1 MTCQQVDEL
10 AAGYALGALTPE
22 QREEI
27 DAHLATCGEHS
38 MMLREMRA
46 TVGALHHAAPERE
59 PSSDLKARIMAA
71 ARADVAAAAAP
82 TPVPAA
88 VPLEFSRKS
97 YGWQLPVPFGVAVA
111 AVALLVAGLL
121 AWNVVLQ
128 FSKPE
133 ETEAFVRYM
142 GTEEIHAFV
151 YYVEDVGVIT
161 ASGMDPLPESRTYQ
175 AWAVIDGKPVSL
187 GLLEVAED
195 GEGYIL
201 LDQHVTEDEPVFITI
216 EAAGGSPTPTGAKV
230 VWTED

>member
-27 DAHLATCGEHS
+27 DAHLETCGAHS
-38 MMLREMRA
+38 MILLEMRA
-46 TVGALHHAAPERE
+46 TAGVLHHAAPDRE

-71 ARADVAAAAAP
+71 ARADIDGGTPMPAPAAAP
-82 TPVPAA
+82 V
-88 VPLEFSRKS
+88 EFSRKS

-128 FSKPE
+128 FSRPE

-161 ASGMDPLPESRTYQ
+161 VSGMTPLPEGRTYQ

-187 GLLEVAED
+187 GLLEIDDD
-195 GEGYIL
+195 GEGYVL
-201 LDQHVTEDEPVFITI
+201 LDQHVTEDGPVFITI
-216 EAAGGSPTPTGAKV
+216 EAAGGAPTPSGAKV

>member
-1 MTCQQVDEL
+1 
-10 AAGYALGALTPE
+10 
-22 QREEI
+22 
-27 DAHLATCGEHS
+27 
-38 MMLREMRA
+38 
-46 TVGALHHAAPERE
+46 
-59 PSSDLKARIMAA
+59 
-71 ARADVAAAAAP
+71 
-82 TPVPAA
+82 
-88 VPLEFSRKS
+88 
-97 YGWQLPVPFGVAVA
+97 VPFGVAVA
-111 AVALLVAGLL
+111 AVALLIAGLL

-128 FSKPE
+128 FSQPE

-187 GLLEVAED
+187 GLLEIAED

-216 EAAGGSPTPTGAKV
+216 ENAGGSPTPTGAKV

>member
-22 QREEI
+22 QRDEI
-27 DAHLATCGEHS
+27 DAHLETCAEHS
-38 MMLREMRA
+38 MILREMRA
-46 TVGALHHAAPERE
+46 TVGVLHHGAPERE
-59 PSSDLKARIMAA
+59 PPSTLKARIMAA
-71 ARADVAAAAAP
+71 ARADIEGGGPAPAPAAP
-82 TPVPAA
+82 I
-88 VPLEFSRKS
+88 EFSRKS
-97 YGWQLPVPFGVAVA
+97 YGWQFPVPFGVAVA

-128 FSKPE
+128 FSQPE
-133 ETEAFVRYM
+133 DTEAFVRYM

-161 ASGMDPLPESRTYQ
+161 ASGMDPLPANRTYQ

-187 GLLEVAED
+187 GLLEIAED

-201 LDQHVTEDEPVFITI
+201 LDQHVTEDEPVFVTI
-216 EAAGGSPTPTGAKV
+216 EPAGGSPAPTGAKV

>member
-1 MTCQQVDEL
+1 VTCQQVDEL
-10 AAGYALGALTPE
+10 AAGYALGALTLE
-22 QREEI
+22 QRDEI
-27 DAHLATCGEHS
+27 DAHLETCAEHS

-46 TVGALHHAAPERE
+46 TVGVLHHGAPDRE
-59 PSSDLKARIMAA
+59 PPSTLKARIMAA
-71 ARADVAAAAAP
+71 ARADIDGGGPAPAPAAAP
-82 TPVPAA
+82 V
-88 VPLEFSRKS
+88 EFSRKS
-97 YGWQLPVPFGVAVA
+97 YGWQFPVPFGVAVA

-128 FSKPE
+128 FSQPE

-161 ASGMDPLPESRTYQ
+161 ASGMDPLPENRTYQ

-187 GLLEVAED
+187 GLLKIAED

-201 LDQHVTEDEPVFITI
+201 LDQHVTEDEPVFVTI
-216 EAAGGSPTPTGAKV
+216 EPAGGSPTPTGAKV

>member
-10 AAGYALGALTPE
+10 AAGYALGALSPE

-27 DAHLATCGEHS
+27 DAHLATCAEHS
-38 MMLREMRA
+38 TVLREMRA
-46 TVGALHHAAPERE
+46 TVGVLHHGAPDHE
-59 PSSDLKARIMAA
+59 PPSTLKARIMAA
-71 ARADVAAAAAP
+71 ARADIEGTSPAP
-82 TPVPAA
+82 APADAPV
-88 VPLEFSRKS
+88 EFSRKS
-97 YGWQLPVPFGVAVA
+97 YGWQFPVPFGVAVA

-128 FSKPE
+128 FSRPE

-161 ASGMDPLPESRTYQ
+161 ASGMDPLPENRTYQ

-187 GLLEVAED
+187 GLLEISED
-195 GEGYIL
+195 GEGYVL

-216 EAAGGSPTPTGAKV
+216 EPVGGSPTPTGAKV
-230 VWTED
+230 VWTKD